1 MSIYTPFQLAHA
13 SLPAPISTS
22 SGVVA
27 EVAVPTQR
35 PFPPDDDNEIFNTPL
50 NADHAAS
57 AAFDPRTA
65 TLARAVDNEYTLE
78 LRSLSP
84 VINPSH
90 SSANPHILR
99 ILLPDPLRPLTDGC
113 IVPDLRGR
121 RLTII
126 ALTHTNVIFRF
137 TFPLAAF
144 LDKGDRLSFTT
155 KDADWVEEWEVDSD
169 LIASAGGIGSWAVTD
184 ADTVILGC
192 GDGGII
198 KVQRDE
204 RSSLEHPI
212 WSESHHKGHSRWG
225 FFGRSTDEQ
234 ITSIAEF
241 ETNDEVPVLYTF
253 SRDWKLRTWSLVT
266 AQSQKAI
273 DVRPSTESGS
283 QVTAGN
289 PGPVNTADTTSSLIR
304 VLAHPNPSSKY
315 SHIVVVFVPTPYNP
329 SSPGTFVFYRASH
342 SASHVN
348 DLVYAGERSGAPWS
362 AGSQLRGFE
371 VQPPTRTDTLD
382 GWRLWAVWDSKG
394 SLSADSVPV
403 NDILQFSTYIAPSI
417 KPRMV
422 LEWQRVDH
430 ADHVEAFDAA
440 YFDNLLSLS
449 PPDPTN
455 PLDNSDISETFVQHL
470 LYPGRFSQLTLTT
483 ALDNFTDSLDPIYRE
498 TIKSS
503 AFPTLSQKFIAAVGC
518 DLKMETSP
526 QTGAPVVDAYRK
538 TLKLQWLGIW
548 ARVRGLDK
556 QARWPVATASLNG
569 QLLIL
574 DREGASVPVQEDSA
588 GVLVHLSKNGKQASE
603 FQALPEGSLLAFYP
617 SLAPPQAR
625 RSLTALAIAGQ
636 RIAAALERSDNL
648 DESGTALDALTA
660 TVRDEL
666 AAAPTVPVEDIA
678 SNWWENGV
686 EPFINDTVRSEVQ
699 VALAEVSSLPRT
711 LLEALDILQQAPP
724 ATAKEKIADDWSFS
738 GFGNALLSSTISN
751 LVGARYTLALNVL
764 LVSLYYLADSSADE
778 DDELFEVL
786 TRAQV
791 TFHRYSVLH
800 WLVEQTGEDA
810 AERRVK
816 RKRTGAKDDFYSKL
830 AGLKVREGGDDGSD
844 ADGYELAYSLI
855 HSLLSRTL
863 PQPVPVDTAASLF
876 DASSTFLSNLNILA
890 KAQVDIEPRADDV
903 KLSAAVL
910 ADGHAATARDLID
923 QYPPSSGLAY
933 VRGKALLETEDY
945 EDGVHE
951 LELASAGCE
960 DGSLA
965 PVLPSA
971 VGKSGRGPYY
981 RHVMDIVGEKGLKA
995 AVAAFGERALQ
1006 VADAEDQST
1015 RDIWTRV
1022 FLAHLHLHQYEDAYA
1037 TLTSTPFHDIK
1048 RDLLGQLISAMCE
1061 NNEVGRLNRL
1071 GFIGFQQ
1078 EVEERLNFKARN
1090 SDPLRF
1096 PNYYKVL
1103 YSWHI
1108 SRGDYRSAGEIMYAQ
1123 GRRFAEASSSKL
1135 QAFEV
1140 SAMRARSYLTA
1151 INALSLVDKR
1161 NAWISV
1167 TASPESARAQKRRKV
1182 TSYIPED
1189 EFSVDNKAVNIITLA
1204 DIQAEYTAVLSQLRL
1219 SSYIPDLHEHGVSLT
1234 PAEIV
1239 GFFTQ
1244 RSLFDLA
1251 LSSAADMT
1259 VDMTD
1264 IFQTLATRCVE
1275 LSRVPSMAA
1284 DNPAVAFLSAS
1295 PVTARLRGPPSA
1307 LALRYLEVALDRRD
1321 GPSTQYKYRDTVANT
1336 FFELNEDAR
1345 SGWQMPVWLVEHELK
1360 RDAEGW
1366 ISRALD
1372 KGWVKEAVEWTAEVL
1387 RRAQPPDLLPAG
1399 KEFAADIPYNLVD
1412 RVLVAAGQGEEKSDG
1427 ALQAA
1432 TKALRGVVEGR
1443 VSGLKRL
1450 RQ

>member
-1 MSIYTPFQLAHA
+1 MSIYTPFQLAHT
-13 SLPAPISTS
+13 SLPAPITTT
-22 SGVVA
+22 SGVA
-27 EVAVPTQR
+27 REVAVPTQR
-35 PFPPDDDNEIFNTPL
+35 PFPPEDDNEIFNSPL

-57 AAFDPRTA
+57 AAFEPRTA
-65 TLARAVDNEYTLE
+65 TLARALDNEYTLE

-84 VINPSH
+84 VINH
-90 SSANPHILR
+90 SRSSGNPQILR
-99 ILLPDPLRPLTDGC
+99 ILLPDPIRPLTDGC
-113 IVPDLRGR
+113 IVPDVRGR

-126 ALTHTNVIFRF
+126 ALTHTNVVYRF
-137 TFPLAAF
+137 TFPLTAF
-144 LDKGDRLSFTT
+144 IDKGDRVAFITT
-155 KDADWVEEWEVDSD
+155 DVEWVEEFEIDPD
-169 LIASAGGIGSWAVTD
+169 LISSAGGIGSWAVTN
-184 ADTVILGC
+184 ANTVILGC

-204 RSSLEHPI
+204 RSTLENPI
-212 WSESHHKGHSRWG
+212 WAESHHKGHSRWG
-225 FFGRSTDEQ
+225 FFGRSNDETV
-234 ITSIAEF
+234 TSIAEF
-241 ETNDEVPVLYTF
+241 ESAADDFPVLYTF
-253 SRDWKLRTWSLVT
+253 SRDWKLRTWSLAT
-266 AQSQKAI
+266 AQSLKST
-273 DVRPSTESGS
+273 DVRPSSESGS
-283 QVTAGN
+283 QLTTTGN
-289 PGPVNTADTTSSLIR
+289 SGPATSADTTSSLIR

-315 SHIVVVFVPTPYNP
+315 SHIVVVFVPTPYNS

-342 SASHVN
+342 SSSHVN
-348 DLVYAGERSGAPWS
+348 DLEYAGERPGAPWS

-371 VQPPTRTDTLD
+371 VQPPTRTDGVD
-382 GWRLWAVWDSKG
+382 GWRLWAVWDTKG
-394 SLSADSVPV
+394 SLSVDSVPV
-403 NDILQFSTYIAPSI
+403 NDILQFSTYVAPPI

-430 ADHVEAFDAA
+430 ADNVEAFDAA

-455 PLDNSDISETFVQHL
+455 PYDNSDISETFVQYL
-470 LYPGRFSQLTLTT
+470 LFPGRFSQLTLTT
-483 ALDNFTDSLDPIYRE
+483 ALDNYIDQLPLSTRESL
-498 TIKSS
+498 KSR
-503 AFPTLSQKFIAAVGC
+503 AFPTLSQKFIAAVGS

-538 TLKLQWLGIW
+538 ALKLQWLGIW

-556 QARWPVATASLNG
+556 QARWPVATGSLNG

-617 SLAPPQAR
+617 ALAPPQSR

-636 RIAAALERSDNL
+636 RLAAALERSDDL
-648 DESGTALDALTA
+648 DEAGTALDAFTT
-660 TVRDEL
+660 TVRNEL

-678 SNWWENGV
+678 AGWWESGV
-686 EPFINDTVRSEVQ
+686 EPFLNDTVRSEVK
-699 VALAEVSSLPRT
+699 ASLDGISSLPRT
-711 LLEALDILQQAPP
+711 LLEALDILAATPP
-724 ATAKEKIADDWSFS
+724 ATAEEKIADDWTFS

-751 LVGARYTLALNVL
+751 LVTARYNLALNVL
-764 LVSLYYLADSSADE
+764 LVSLYYLENSSADE
-778 DDELFEVL
+778 DDELFQVL

-791 TFHRYSVLH
+791 TFQRYSVLH

-816 RKRTGAKDDFYSKL
+816 RKRTGARDEVHAKL
-830 AGLKVREGGDDGSD
+830 AGLNVRDSGDEGSD
-844 ADGYELAYSLI
+844 VDGYDLAYSLL

-876 DASSTFLSNLNILA
+876 DASNAFLSNLNILGED
-890 KAQVDIEPRADDV
+890 QVDIEPRDDDV

-933 VRGKALLETEDY
+933 VRGKALLETGDA

-951 LELASAGCE
+951 LQLAAAGCQ

-971 VGKSGRGPYY
+971 VGSDGLGAYY
-981 RHVMDIVGEKGLKA
+981 RHVMGVVDEHGLQA
-995 AVAAFGERALQ
+995 AVAAFGERALEA
-1006 VADAEDQST
+1006 VGPEEKSM
-1015 RDIWTRV
+1015 RDVWTRV
-1022 FLAHLHLHQYEDAYA
+1022 FLAYLTLGQYEDAYS
-1037 TLTSTPFHDIK
+1037 TLTATPFYDM
-1048 RDLLGQLISAMCE
+1048 RDLLGQLISTMCE
-1061 NNEVGRLNRL
+1061 ANEVGRLNKL

-1078 EVEERLNFKARN
+1078 EVEERLNYKARN

-1135 QAFEV
+1135 QSFEV

-1161 NAWISV
+1161 NAWITV
-1167 TASPESARAQKRRKV
+1167 AASPENMKRRKV

-1189 EFSVDNKAVNIITLA
+1189 EFAVGSQPVNIITLA

-1234 PAEIV
+1234 PDEIV

-1251 LSSAADMT
+1251 LSSAADMD

-1321 GPSTQYKYRDTVANT
+1321 GLSTQYKYRDTVANT

-1366 ISRALD
+1366 ISRAVD

-1412 RVLVAAGQGEEKSDG
+1412 RVLAAAGQGEEKSDR

-1432 TKALRGVVEGR
+1432 AKALREVVDR
-1443 VSGLKRL
+1443 RASGLKSL